1 MSARGDETTTSSQ
14 RRPARRTKGRSLAFF
29 FVHRCSSNG
38 RSAEVEF
45 EFAFD
50 SHAARDRT
58 RHAGAMMMMRTPTP
72 TPTPTPTTRRATMRR
87 SITTRGFTSETAAR
101 RCGRPLVARVRA
113 SAGASDPE
121 VRRVDARRWKP

>member
-1 MSARGDETTTSSQ
+1 
-14 RRPARRTKGRSLAFF
+14 
-29 FVHRCSSNG
+29 
-38 RSAEVEF
+38 
-45 EFAFD
+45 
-50 SHAARDRT
+50 
-58 RHAGAMMMMRTPTP
+58 MMMMRTP